1 MGSMHVALVEP
12 AYYSQ
17 YPPLGL
23 LKLASYHKLRGD
35 SVELVKGEAE
45 AQSPPDL
52 VCVTSLFTYAWKPV
66 HAAIRTNKKRHPNA
80 KVILG
85 GIYASLLPHHAR
97 KSGADCIR
105 VGTMPEAEN
114 LLPDYSL
121 VPRWNGS
128 IVFASRGCVRRCGF
142 CAVPRLEGRLNSLK
156 STIRPFIHPKH
167 SKVILWDNNILAAS
181 NWNRIAGELL
191 ELGLTVDFNQGLD
204 SRLVTPAVA
213 HQISSLKTEVIRL
226 AYDHVGSS
234 AYVERAI
241 RLLDEAGVRRRKI
254 LVYTLYNYLDSPA
267 DFLQRV
273 RDILDWGAV
282 SYPMRFEPLDSL
294 RKNMHVSPKWTRGLL
309 EMVADARRVLGTH
322 GAFPPYDALRHK
334 FEESADFKEAFA
346 LRPPS
351 KALRQDFPRS
361 AERTKPRAELSVMT
375 PMTEKTLYINAHA

>member
-1 MGSMHVALVEP
+1 MHVALVEP
-12 AYYSQ
+12 AYYSR

-23 LKLASYHKLRGD
+23 LKLATYHKLRGD

-45 AQSPPDL
+45 TQSPPDL

-66 HAAIRTNKKRHPNA
+66 HLAVRTHKKRYPNA

-97 KSGADCIR
+97 KSGADRIR

-128 IVFASRGCVRRCGF
+128 IVFASRGCIRRCGF

-156 STIRPFIHPKH
+156 STIRPFIYPKH
-167 SKVILWDNNILAAS
+167 SKVILWDNNSLAAS
-181 NWNRIAGELL
+181 NWNHIVEELL
-191 ELGLTVDFNQGLD
+191 ELDLTVDFNQGLD
-204 SRLVTPAVA
+204 ARLVTPTVA
-213 HQISSLKTEVIRL
+213 RQISSLKTEVIRL
-226 AYDHVGSS
+226 AYDHHGSS

-241 RLLDEAGVRRRKI
+241 RLLHEAGVRRRKI
-254 LVYTLYNYLDSPA
+254 VVYTLYNYLDSPG

-273 RDILDWGAV
+273 RDILHWGAV

-294 RKNMHVSPKWTRGLL
+294 RKNTYVSPKWTRGLL

-322 GAFPPYDALRHK
+322 GAFPPYEALKHK
-334 FEESADFKEAFA
+334 FEDSADFKEAFA

-351 KALRQDFPRS
+351 KPLRKNFLRS
-361 AERTKPRAELSVMT
+361 AQLTKQRAQLRVMT
-375 PMTEKTLYINAHA
+375 PMMEKTLCINAHA